1 MTGTKITVRG
11 IVQGVGFRPFVYR
24 LATEMGLSGSVSN
37 TREGVDIL
45 LTAQEKP
52 VEAFITALRQQAPPM
67 ARLESVTSRPLNGT
81 SLTTGFKIIK
91 SETESPLRGVTP
103 PDTAICPAC
112 RSELFDPADR
122 RFLYP
127 FINCTNCGPRFTI
140 ISAIPYDRP
149 QTSMAAFEM
158 CGDCAAEYQNPIS
171 RRFHA
176 QPDACWACG
185 PRLSWHDNR
194 GHELTT
200 ASPIQAAALA
210 LAKGKIVAI
219 RGLGGFH
226 LAVNAADEEAV
237 LRLRRR
243 KGRPAKALAVM
254 AADIDSVRR
263 LCSLSTP
270 EIQALEG
277 PERPIVLLQ
286 RHEPDGLAASL
297 SPNLNEL
304 GVMLPYTPLHYLLF
318 AASACP
324 AVLVMTS
331 GNPSAEPICIA
342 NNEAVNRLAGIAD
355 FFILHDREI
364 TARADD
370 SVIRLI
376 SEQRILLRRSRGYVP
391 TPLALRVNLPPL
403 IACGA
408 ELKNTFC
415 LAQGRQA
422 VLSQHIGDLIHPG
435 YLDFF
440 KQSVHH
446 LRQLTG
452 IKPLL
457 AVCDEHPDYQSSIYA
472 RELRLPLITVQHHH
486 AHAAAVMAEHGLKSG
501 LAIILDGA
509 GMGPDK
515 AVWGGEILLT
525 SYLEYQRQGQLQY
538 LPLPGGD
545 QASRQ
550 GWRLAVALCVLSG
563 QALPPHLQEIDRS
576 KRQMIAAMVK
586 AGVNC
591 PPTSSAG
598 RLFDAAAAILGLC
611 LESTYEGQAA
621 MELEALAWRAM
632 RGRSL
637 AAALI
642 RDPVLP
648 SAVYEKNDHVITI
661 KTVPMLMGML
671 NLSCRHGVEDLA
683 LDFHLWLC
691 RALSALAGQLNPTA
705 DAPIIL
711 GGGCLQNKLLRQGLT
726 LLLEKQNFKVYSGEK
741 VPVNDGGL
749 ALGQALIGGSRYVSR
764 RTHAGC

>member
-37 TREGVDIL
+37 TREGVDIS
-45 LTAQEKP
+45 LTTEEKAP
-52 VEAFITALRQQAPPM
+52 VEFFITALRQQAPPM
-67 ARLESVTSRPLNGT
+67 ARLESINSRPLNGT
-81 SLTTGFKIIK
+81 VLPAGFKIIK

-103 PDTAICPAC
+103 PDTAVCAAC

-127 FINCTNCGPRFTI
+127 FINCTDCGPRFTI
-140 ISAIPYDRP
+140 ISAVPYDRP
-149 QTSMAAFEM
+149 QTSMAVFEM
-158 CGDCAAEYQNPIS
+158 CGDCAAEYRYPAS

-185 PRLSWHDNR
+185 PRLSWHDNM

-200 ASPIQAAALA
+200 ASPIQAAAQA
-210 LAKGKIVAI
+210 LAKGKIIAI

-226 LAVNAADEEAV
+226 LAVNAADREAV
-237 LRLRRR
+237 PRLRRR

-254 AADIDSVRR
+254 TADIASVRR
-263 LCSLSTP
+263 FCHLSAP
-270 EIQALEG
+270 ETQAIEG
-277 PERPIVLLQ
+277 PERPIVLL
-286 RHEPDGLAASL
+286 RCHEPDKLTAL
-297 SPNLNEL
+297 SPDLNEL

-331 GNPSAEPICIA
+331 GNPSAEPICTA
-342 NNEAVNRLAGIAD
+342 NDEAISRLQGIAD
-355 FFILHDREI
+355 FFLLHNREI

-370 SVIRLI
+370 SVLRVV
-376 SEQRILLRRSRGYVP
+376 SGRRILLRRSRGYVP
-391 TPLALRVNLPPL
+391 SPLALRVDLPPL

-440 KQSVHH
+440 EQSVRH
-446 LRQLTG
+446 LRRLTG
-452 IKPLL
+452 IKPLI
-457 AVCDEHPDYQSSIYA
+457 AVCDEHPDYQSSTYA
-472 RELRLPLITVQHHH
+472 RELRLPLFTVQHHH

-509 GMGPDK
+509 GLGADK

-525 SYLEYQRQGQLQY
+525 DQLDYQRRGHLQY

-550 GWRLAVALCVLSG
+550 GWRLAVALCTLSG
-563 QALPPHLQEIDRS
+563 QPLPPHLQEIDES
-576 KRQMIAAMVK
+576 KRRMITAMVK
-586 AGVNC
+586 DGVNC

-598 RLFDAAAAILGLC
+598 RLFDAAAAILGLR
-611 LESTYEGQAA
+611 LRSTYEGQAA
-621 MELEALAWRAM
+621 MELEALAWRAI
-632 RGRSL
+632 RGKSL
-637 AAALI
+637 TEALAREPI
-642 RDPVLP
+642 LP
-648 SAVYEKNDHVITI
+648 AAVYEKNNRLMII
-661 KTVPMLMGML
+661 KTVPMLTGML
-671 NLSCRHGVEDLA
+671 NLSYQYETQELA

-691 RALSALAGQLNPTA
+691 RALSALAGQLNPAA
-705 DAPIIL
+705 DLPMIL
-711 GGGCLQNKLLRQGLT
+711 GGGCLQNNLLRQGLT

-764 RTHAGC
+764 RAHAGC